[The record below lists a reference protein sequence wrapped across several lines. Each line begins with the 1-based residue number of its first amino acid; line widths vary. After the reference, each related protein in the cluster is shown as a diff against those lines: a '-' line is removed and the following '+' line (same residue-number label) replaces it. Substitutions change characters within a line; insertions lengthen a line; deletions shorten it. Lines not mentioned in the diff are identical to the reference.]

1 MQSTPVAIL
10 VRVSTLAQETQRQV
24 IELKEY
30 ADQQG
35 YRVLEVIEEK
45 VSGASSKKD
54 RTGLQRVEEMA
65 RQGIITKVL
74 VHEVSRVARKNSV
87 AHQFLETLEEY
98 KVSLYWHQHRIETLL
113 PSGQRNPAASI
124 MFSLLA
130 ELGREGRST
139 LVTRIKSG
147 IENSRRNGVVI
158 GRPQGSTVSDED
170 TLSKHKDIVRLLNR
184 GSSIRHIATLTT
196 KSTTTVQRVKKLHL
210 QQQAA

>member
-1 MQSTPVAIL
+1 MKHTPVAIL

-24 IELKEY
+24 TELKEY

-35 YRVLEVIEEK
+35 YKVVEVVEETI
-45 VSGASSKKD
+45 SGASSRRD
-54 RTGLQRVEEMA
+54 RTGLQKVEEMA
-65 RQGIITKVL
+65 RQGVITKVL
-74 VHEVSRVARKNSV
+74 VHEISRVARKNSV

-113 PSGQRNPAASI
+113 PNGNRNPAASI

-130 ELGREGRST
+130 ELGREERST

-158 GRPQGSTVSDED
+158 GRPRGSTVSDED

-184 GSSIRHIATLTT
+184 GSSIRHIATLTK
-196 KSTTTVQRVKKLHL
+196 KSTTTVQRIKKMHFH
-210 QQQAA
+210 QQPA

>member
-1 MQSTPVAIL
+1 MKQTPVAIL
-10 VRVSTLAQETQRQV
+10 VRVSTLARGPPRQV
-24 IELKEY
+24 TELKEY

-35 YRVLEVIEEK
+35 YKVVEVVEETI
-45 VSGASSKKD
+45 SGASSRRD
-54 RTGLQRVEEMA
+54 RTGLQKVEEMA
-65 RQGIITKVL
+65 RQGVITKVL
-74 VHEVSRVARKNSV
+74 VHEISRVARKNSV

-113 PSGQRNPAASI
+113 PNGNRNPAASI

-130 ELGREGRST
+130 ELGREERST

-158 GRPQGSTVSDED
+158 GRPRGSTVSDED

-184 GSSIRHIATLTT
+184 GSSIRHIATLTK
-196 KSTTTVQRVKKLHL
+196 KSTTTVQRIKKMHFH
-210 QQQAA
+210 QQPA